1 MARVRLQGNNVYEGG
16 SIIGRVDGTDI
27 HDSSGH
33 VVGKIRGE
41 EIQDT
46 HSHTVGR
53 VQGNNV
59 YDGSGRR
66 LCSMSELR
74 NNIDGPGGVT
84 LAAIWILLVR

>member
-1 MARVRLQGNNVYEGG
+1 MARVRLQGNNIYEGG
-16 SIIGRVDGTDI
+16 SIIGRVAGTDI
-27 HDSSGH
+27 HDNLGR
-33 VVGKIRGE
+33 VIGKIRGE

-59 YDGSGRR
+59 YDGSGCRIA
-66 LCSMSELR
+66 SMSDIR
-74 NNIDGPGGVT
+74 NAIDGTGGVT